1 MLQKI
6 SDFIKSELQ
15 SMLKNRQ
22 QSQQKN
28 QGALPPGP
36 PQGLCPWTPLG
47 AGAPRLAPSAWVVG
61 RIYSI
66 QGEVVK
72 KGGGG
77 EKGYFR
83 NSGGSWLKGGS

>member
-6 SDFIKSELQ
+6 SDFIKSESQ

-22 QSQQKN
+22 QSQQFS
-28 QGALPPGP
+28 GG
-36 PQGLCPWTPLG
+36 GG
-47 AGAPRLAPSAWVVG
+47 GGVG

-72 KGGGG
+72 REGGGKGIFSKFKGG
-77 EKGYFR
+77 
-83 NSGGSWLKGGS
+83 WLKGGVKKFRGVWTLDEAMP